1 MEPIAQNKN
10 LKKAGIA
17 ALAVCLPENVVS
29 NASIEA
35 GVSGYCGPL
44 PAGILERLFGIQSR
58 RFAAAGVQVSDM
70 AAEAARKALEAHPC
84 KVDLLIFAAA
94 SSDLIEPA
102 TANIVQSKLGL
113 QCAAMDIKNACNSAV
128 SAIQTASAFIE
139 SGMYANVLVVV
150 GEKLSEV
157 INFAPANDKQLN
169 RSLAGYSLGDAGA
182 AVLLSVDAPRKIVY
196 QSFMNYGEHWPLC
209 TVEGGGSMAIHDPAK
224 YYFEGDP
231 AALRK
236 VFSRYISDFVGQSI
250 EQSGWDRD
258 SIDWVITHQVSAGMP
273 LMLAQGLGIAPEKFV
288 NTFRQYGNT
297 AAASIPL
304 ALHEARQS
312 GKLRE
317 GDRVMLL
324 GLAAGISISVQMLQW

>member
-1 MEPIAQNKN
+1 MEQSAQNKN
-10 LKKAGIA
+10 LKAGIA
-17 ALAVCLPENVVS
+17 ALAVCLPENIVS
-29 NASIEA
+29 NATVEA
-35 GVSGYCGPL
+35 GITGYCGPL
-44 PAGILERLFGIQSR
+44 PSGILERLFGIQSR
-58 RFAAAGVQVSDM
+58 RYAAAGVQVSDM
-70 AAEAARKALEAHPC
+70 AADAARQVLESYPC

-113 QCAAMDIKNACNSAV
+113 QCAVMDIKNACNSAV

-139 SGMYANVLVVV
+139 SGMYQHVLVVV

-157 INFAPANDKQLN
+157 INFAPANDKQLS
-169 RSLAGYSLGDAGA
+169 RSLAAYSLGDAGA
-182 AVLLSVDAPRKIVY
+182 AVLLSANAPKKIVY
-196 QSFMNYGEHWPLC
+196 QSFMSYGAHWSLC
-209 TVEGGGSMAIHDPAK
+209 TVEGGGSMAIHDPGK

-236 VFSRYISDFVGQSI
+236 AFGLYVSDFVEQSF
-250 EQSGWDRD
+250 EQSGWARE

-273 LMLAQGLGIAPEKFV
+273 LMLAQGLGMAPEKFV

-304 ALHEARQS
+304 ALYEAGQS

-324 GLAAGISISVQMLQW
+324 GLAAGISMSVQMIQW